1 MGKIQLKITPSLAGL
16 FNVQGRDWFIIEK
29 EIGEHGTVGQL
40 LSDLARSYPNLGR
53 MIFNSDS
60 EDGSDQILIVLNDSL
75 LQSQKVSEAELR
87 DGDSIMLLPV
97 YAGG

>member
-16 FNVQGRDWFIIEK
+16 FNVPGHDWFTIEK
-29 EIGEHGTVGQL
+29 EIGEHDTIGQL
-40 LSDLARSYPNLGR
+40 LSDLTRSYPDLGG
-53 MIFNSDS
+53 MIFDSDS
-60 EDGSDQILIVLNDSL
+60 GEGSDQILVVLNDSL

-87 DGDSIMLLPV
+87 DGDSITLLPV